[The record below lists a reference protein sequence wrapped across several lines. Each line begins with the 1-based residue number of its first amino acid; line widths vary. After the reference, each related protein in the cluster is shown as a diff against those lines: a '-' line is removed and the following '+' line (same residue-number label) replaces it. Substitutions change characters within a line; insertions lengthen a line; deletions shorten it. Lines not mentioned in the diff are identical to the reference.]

1 MSQVSCTHCNLIYN
15 RSIMIQDGE
24 HLFCCKGCQG
34 IFHLLKDEGLD
45 SFYEKKGSV
54 TLNSPQINT
63 NDEYKKFDNKIF
75 YDNYVKDLDGVSEI
89 NLVIEGIHCS
99 ACIWLNEKILNKKD
113 GIIEASINYTNNKAK
128 VIFDPNAIEVS
139 SIFELIQSIGYKAYP
154 YDKNR
159 GEIKANQRRER
170 YYSRLLVG
178 VFATMNVM
186 WLSIAQY
193 AGFFTGIRQD
203 IKDVLNYAEFILAT
217 PTLFFTGW
225 IYFKGAYYGLK
236 NRFINMDFLVA
247 SGATL
252 AYLYSIYILFKGEGN
267 TYFDSVTM
275 IVTFIFIGKYL
286 EVLSKKRAVDTMDS
300 LASFVPTG
308 AVVIENNKRVDK
320 AVSEVQK
327 GDIIEIKA
335 GEKVVLDGVLI
346 EGYGSFDSSSLTG
359 ESTPVSKKIGDEVLS
374 GLISLDSVVRVKVS
388 RLYKDSMINKIVTML
403 EDAMNKK
410 PHIEKLANEI
420 SGYFSI
426 TILTIGIITFISWFY
441 GGNGFETSLIVAIS
455 VIIIACPCALG
466 LATPIATL
474 VGINIA
480 AKKKIIFKES
490 SFLES
495 MAKADILLLDKTG
508 TITKGR
514 PQVVQHKILKEFDIS
529 ILHSL
534 LFTQTH
540 PISKGVKE
548 FIYQDHIE
556 ELPIEDIK
564 LIEAKGI
571 KASYQNR
578 ELLAGNIELLK
589 EYNIEFQYDTE
600 FYNSILIFCI
610 DSEVV
615 AIYELEDEP
624 KDEAFSAINSIKKSG
639 LDVIMLTGDNKNS
652 ATKIANQVGIDK
664 FYHSLTPIDKAD
676 FIQKC
681 HNSGQKVIFAGDGIN
696 DSIALGLSDIAISMG
711 NGAKMAIEVSDVVL
725 LDSEIKTLKNAIEI
739 SQNTYKN
746 IKQNLIISLSY
757 NLITIPIAIL
767 GYVVPII
774 AAIVMSLSSLF
785 VVANSLRRKISLT

>member
-1 MSQVSCTHCNLIYN
+1 
-15 RSIMIQDGE
+15 MIQDGE

-128 VIFDPNAIEVS
+128 VIFDPNAIKVS

>member
-1 MSQVSCTHCNLIYN
+1 
-15 RSIMIQDGE
+15 MIQDGE

-75 YDNYVKDLDGVSEI
+75 YDNYIKDLDGVSEI

-757 NLITIPIAIL
+757 NLITIPIAML

>member
-1 MSQVSCTHCNLIYN
+1 
-15 RSIMIQDGE
+15 MIQDGE

-75 YDNYVKDLDGVSEI
+75 YDNYIKDLDGVSEI

>member
-1 MSQVSCTHCNLIYN
+1 
-15 RSIMIQDGE
+15 MIQDGE

-75 YDNYVKDLDGVSEI
+75 YDNYIKDLDGVSEI

-99 ACIWLNEKILNKKD
+99 ACIWLNEKVLNKKD

-757 NLITIPIAIL
+757 NLITIPIAML

>member
-1 MSQVSCTHCNLIYN
+1 
-15 RSIMIQDGE
+15 MIQDGE

-75 YDNYVKDLDGVSEI
+75 YDNYIKDLDGVSEI

-624 KDEAFSAINSIKKSG
+624 KNEAFSAINSIKKSG

>member
-1 MSQVSCTHCNLIYN
+1 
-15 RSIMIQDGE
+15 MIQDGE

-75 YDNYVKDLDGVSEI
+75 YDNYIKDLDGVSEI

-99 ACIWLNEKILNKKD
+99 ACIWLNEKVLNKKD

-128 VIFDPNAIEVS
+128 VIFDPNAIKVS

-757 NLITIPIAIL
+757 NLITIPIAML

>member
-1 MSQVSCTHCNLIYN
+1 
-15 RSIMIQDGE
+15 MIQDGE

-75 YDNYVKDLDGVSEI
+75 YDNYIKDLDGVSEI

-624 KDEAFSAINSIKKSG
+624 KNEAFSAINSIKKSG

-757 NLITIPIAIL
+757 NLITIPIAML

>member
-1 MSQVSCTHCNLIYN
+1 
-15 RSIMIQDGE
+15 MIQDGE

-757 NLITIPIAIL
+757 NLITIPIAML